1 MGYWWCWNCGR
12 THLEPANDND
22 CVCGAPDVR
31 WEADEDDEDDQP
43 DMETEWF

>member
-12 THLEPANDND
+12 QDLEPAHEND

-31 WEADEDDEDDQP
+31 WESDDEDDEP
-43 DMETEWF
+43 DCETEWF